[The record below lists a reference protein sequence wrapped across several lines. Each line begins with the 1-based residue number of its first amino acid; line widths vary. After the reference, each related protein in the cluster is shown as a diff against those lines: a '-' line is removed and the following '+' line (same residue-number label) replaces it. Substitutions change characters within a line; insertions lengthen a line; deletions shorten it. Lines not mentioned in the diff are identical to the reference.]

1 MKRTHFLNQYIK
13 SFMAYNKLFI
23 ISFIS
28 FTSLLS
34 CKNQPNPNVNHI
46 TTKGVNNE
54 SGLTEN
60 KKPKS
65 SDTLNQL
72 PKPNPEAQKTTSTD
86 LPVESGTVETSA
98 VPGPKGYV
106 SKNNVPLYKDQNNLS
121 TKITSLQKG
130 LTIYLLETSMINEK
144 GELSDYPTWY
154 KIQTKDK
161 KTGWV
166 KGSDIHFGH

>member
-1 MKRTHFLNQYIK
+1 
-13 SFMAYNKLFI
+13 MAGNKLFI
-23 ISFIS
+23 LYFIS

-34 CKNQPNPNVNHI
+34 CKNQADPNVNHI
-46 TTKGVNNE
+46 TKKGINNKPE
-54 SGLTEN
+54 LSEN

-72 PKPNPEAQKTTSTD
+72 PNPNPESQLPSSADQ
-86 LPVESGTVETSA
+86 PVESETVETSA

-106 SKNNVPLYKDQNNLS
+106 GKNNVTLFKDQNTHS
-121 TKITSLQKG
+121 PKITTLQKG
-130 LTIYLLETSMINEK
+130 STIYLLETSMINEK
-144 GELSDYPTWY
+144 GELSNYPTWY

-166 KGSDIHFGH
+166 EGSDIHFGH

>member
-1 MKRTHFLNQYIK
+1 
-13 SFMAYNKLFI
+13 MAYNKLFFLFC
-23 ISFIS
+23 ISL
-28 FTSLLS
+28 TSLLS
-34 CKNQPNPNVNHI
+34 CKNQPDPNVKNK
-46 TTKGVNNE
+46 TKKGINDE
-54 SGLTEN
+54 SVLSEN

-72 PKPNPEAQKTTSTD
+72 PNTNPEAKTTASAD
-86 LPVESGTVETSA
+86 QPFESGTAETSN

-106 SKNNVPLYKDQNNLS
+106 GKNNVPLYKDQNTLS
-121 TKITSLQKG
+121 TKIATLQKG
-130 LTIYLLETSMINEK
+130 MTIYLLETSMINEN

-154 KIQTKDK
+154 KIQTNDK

>member
-1 MKRTHFLNQYIK
+1 
-13 SFMAYNKLFI
+13 MAYNKLFI

-34 CKNQPNPNVNHI
+34 CKNQPDPNVDHI
-46 TTKGVNNE
+46 ATKRINNE
-54 SGLTEN
+54 SGLSEN

-65 SDTLNQL
+65 TDPLNEIL
-72 PKPNPEAQKTTSTD
+72 NPNPEVETLSSADQ
-86 LPVESGTVETSA
+86 PVESKTFETSV

-106 SKNNVPLYKDQNNLS
+106 GKNNITLYKDQNNLS
-121 TKITSLQKG
+121 TKITTLKKG
-130 LTIYLLETSMINEK
+130 STIYLLETSMINGK

-154 KIQTKDK
+154 KIQTNDK

-166 KGSDIHFGH
+166 KSSEINFGH

>member
-1 MKRTHFLNQYIK
+1 
-13 SFMAYNKLFI
+13 MAGNKLFI
-23 ISFIS
+23 IYFIS

-34 CKNQPNPNVNHI
+34 CKNQPDPNVNHI
-46 TTKGVNNE
+46 TKKGINNE
-54 SGLTEN
+54 PELSVN

-72 PKPNPEAQKTTSTD
+72 PNPNPEVQTPSSAD
-86 LPVESGTVETSA
+86 LPVESKTVETSS

-106 SKNNVPLYKDQNNLS
+106 GKNNVALYKDQNNLS
-121 TKITSLQKG
+121 TKITTLQKG
-130 LTIYLLETSMINEK
+130 STIYLLETSMINEK

-154 KIQTKDK
+154 KIQTNDK

-166 KGSDIHFGH
+166 KSSDINFGH